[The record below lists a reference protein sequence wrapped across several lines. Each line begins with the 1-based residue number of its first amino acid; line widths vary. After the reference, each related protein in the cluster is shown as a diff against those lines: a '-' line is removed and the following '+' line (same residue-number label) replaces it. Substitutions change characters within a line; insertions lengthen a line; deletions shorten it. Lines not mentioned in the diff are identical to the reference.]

1 MANLVQRIFL
11 DHIITNFDVNSLTI
25 GEIACGE
32 GSAIMYLRD
41 IPLKVDYYGADISL
55 KIIQAALKRTYIPN
69 TWQVNFFRT
78 TADR

>member
-1 MANLVQRIFL
+1 
-11 DHIITNFDVNSLTI
+11 
-25 GEIACGE
+25 
-32 GSAIMYLRD
+32 MYLRD